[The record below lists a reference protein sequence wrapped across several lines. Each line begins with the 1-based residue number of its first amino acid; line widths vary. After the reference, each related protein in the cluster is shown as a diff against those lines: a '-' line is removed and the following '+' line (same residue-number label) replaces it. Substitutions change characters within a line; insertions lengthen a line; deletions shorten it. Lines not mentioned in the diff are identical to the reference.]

1 MKTTL
6 YILLCLL
13 LIAALPALATEL
25 GKTAV
30 DLDGRR
36 VSNEETNLGN
46 FVADAVRNSSGAD
59 IAVLYPMAFA
69 PNALIPA
76 GVVDDQAI
84 RRVLAFPTS
93 NIVTLKMTPA
103 QLRSMMERALRKYP
117 EPDMAFLQFSGMQVA
132 VNPAQ
137 PTSTRIT
144 EIKIKDKAVDFF
156 DSKTT
161 FTVAMPAQ
169 LANGAAGYFALFN
182 EIQKT
187 RKSLEL
193 TLLDAVTKEFTRSGE
208 VTTKSVDPEDTIIK
222 PKVDGRLK
230 DTSKKDP
237 PK

>member
-1 MKTTL
+1 VNRIP
-6 YILLCLL
+6 YLL
-13 LIAALPALATEL
+13 LGLLVAALPALAAGL
-25 GKTAV
+25 GKSAV

-36 VSNEETNLGN
+36 VSSEETNLGN
-46 FVADAVRNSSGAD
+46 FVADAVRNGSGAD

-76 GVVDDQAI
+76 GVVDDQAM

-103 QLRSMMERALRKYP
+103 QLRNMMERALRKYP
-117 EPDMAFLQFSGMQVA
+117 EPDMAFLQFSGMQIA
-132 VNPAQ
+132 VDPAK
-137 PTSTRIT
+137 PASSRVT
-144 EIKIKDKAVDFF
+144 EIKVKEKAVDFF
-156 DSKTT
+156 DNKTS

-182 EIQKT
+182 EIQNT

-193 TLLDAVTKEFTRSGE
+193 TLLDAVTKEFTRAGE
-208 VTTKSVDPEDTIIK
+208 VTTKSAGADDTVIK